1 MDNENKDKAI
11 VPRNKSLFNLSA
23 DDILDNALENLD
35 EKQAK
40 DVSKKA
46 ADEVVRIAVEKRMAE
61 HRASTAREEMNHLI
75 DNANLLDE
83 RGGDYQINSTF
94 QTATGTTQ
102 VQIRK
107 SKSPSALLISLLV
120 GGLIVL
126 VILIILLIRH

>member
-1 MDNENKDKAI
+1 MDDENKKMI
-11 VPRNKSLFNLSA
+11 PREKSLFSLSA
-23 DDILDNALENLD
+23 DDILDNAIENLD

-40 DVSKKA
+40 DISKKA

-61 HRASTAREEMNHLI
+61 HRSSTAKEEMNNLI

-83 RGGDYQINSTF
+83 RGGDYQIDSTF

-107 SKSPSALLISLLV
+107 SKSASAILISLIAA
-120 GGLIVL
+120 GLIL
-126 VILIILLIRH
+126 LAILIILLLRR